1 MAARVAMSVVRRR
14 RFGAPMRGLRI
25 VIGPLG
31 LMALT
36 GSAAAA
42 DLPVEAPPPPAATAY
57 DWTGV
62 YVGGHVGYTA
72 GSSRWSAMPT
82 GAPGPA
88 QSGSLDLFKAFNG
101 FDGMGSYFEGFQAG
115 YNYMLPSR
123 WLFGVE
129 ADVSFPSTITGTST
143 LSSAAS
149 GVVSYAETVEF
160 SGTLRGRV
168 GYAPN
173 LGTTHWLLYA
183 TGGFAWN
190 YDQFTRTQLAGTPA
204 GGTAVP
210 GQTENLFV
218 VPRVGGIA
226 GAGVEL
232 ALPSNWTA
240 RLEYLFTDYGS
251 RSVTFPAG
259 AQRFNSDLN
268 VSELRF
274 GLNYKLNGN
283 TAGSA
288 SAAIA
293 PPTPEF
299 DNFAIHGQTTVL
311 SQYVFPFRNPYSGQ
325 NSLDPNQGR
334 ETWDATAYV
343 GMRLWQG
350 AELWVNPEI
359 DQGFGLSSTVGVA
372 GFPSGEAYKVGAPVP
387 YLRMQRMFVRQTINL
402 GGDTQKVEAAANQFS
417 GSQTADRLVI
427 TVGKFG
433 VVDVFDTNKFAH
445 DPRGDFMNWTIVD
458 TGTFDYAADAWA
470 YTYGAAV
477 EWYQGSWTVR
487 GGIFDLSNTPN
498 ATNLD
503 SSFDQFQWDGEIE
516 HRYELW
522 GQPGKIA
529 VTGFLSR
536 GRMGSFADSIALAA
550 VTGGPADIT
559 AVRRYTSRGGL
570 SLNLEQQITQELGV
584 FARAGV
590 ANGNI
595 EPYEFTDVDLT
606 VAAGM
611 QLAGKSWGR
620 PDDTVGLAGVVNGI
634 TSVHQAFLN
643 AGGLGIM
650 VGDGMLPHPGLE
662 HIVEAYY
669 QLPVSYFKLTL
680 DYQLI
685 VNPAY
690 NTDRGPVSVVGAPRI
705 VLIDTAAAECE
716 LNASA
721 SGDVA
726 TVLGRSCGGCS
737 SPESC

>member
-1 MAARVAMSVVRRR
+1 
-14 RFGAPMRGLRI
+14 MRGLRV
-25 VIGPLG
+25 VIGLV
-31 LMALT
+31 ALT

-42 DLPVEAPPPPAATAY
+42 DLPVKALPPPPLASAVY
-57 DWTGV
+57 DWSGF
-62 YVGGHVGYTA
+62 YLGGHFGYAA
-72 GSSRWSAMPT
+72 GSSHWSATQP
-82 GAPGPA
+82 GAPA
-88 QSGSLDLFKAFNG
+88 VTGSLDLFNAYDMFR
-101 FDGMGSYFEGFQAG
+101 DTGSDLAGFQAG
-115 YNYMLPSR
+115 YNDMLPSR
-123 WLFGVE
+123 WLLGFE
-129 ADVSFPSTITGTST
+129 ADVSFPSFTEPTPHLISGMST
-143 LSSAAS
+143 LSAAS
-149 GVVSYAETVEF
+149 VGVASYAEQVEF

-173 LGTTHWLLYA
+173 LGTSHWLFYA
-183 TGGFAWN
+183 TGGLAWSF
-190 YDQFTRTQLAGTPA
+190 DQFTRTQLAGMPA

-210 GQTENLFV
+210 GTVETLFME
-218 VPRVGGIA
+218 PRVGWTGGA
-226 GAGVEL
+226 GAEV
-232 ALPSNWTA
+232 ALWSNWTA
-240 RLEYLFTDYGS
+240 RAEYLFIDYGS
-251 RSVTFPAG
+251 RSVSFPLG
-259 AQRFNSDLN
+259 GQKFDSNLTLN
-268 VSELRF
+268 EFRV
-274 GLNYKLNGN
+274 GLNYRLNGEP
-283 TAGSA
+283 GKSA
-288 SAAIA
+288 DGATPAA
-293 PPTPEF
+293 PET
-299 DNFAIHGQTTVL
+299 DNFAVHGQSTL
-311 SQYVFPFRNPYSGQ
+311 LEQYAFPFRNPYVGQ
-325 NSLDPNQGR
+325 NSLYPNQGR
-334 ETWDATAYV
+334 ETWDATAYL

-350 AELWVNPEI
+350 AELWVSPEI
-359 DQGFGLSSTVGVA
+359 DQGFGLSGTVGAA

-387 YLRMQRMFVRQTINL
+387 YLRMQRIFVRQTINL

-487 GGIFDLSNTPN
+487 GGIFDLSNAPN
-498 ATNLD
+498 STNLD

-536 GRMGSFADSIALAA
+536 GRMGSFADAIALAA

-584 FARAGV
+584 FARAGI

-595 EPYEFTDVDLT
+595 EPYEFTDVDRT

-643 AGGLGIM
+643 AGGLGIL

-690 NTDRGPVSVVGAPRI
+690 NTDRGPVSVVGAR
-705 VLIDTAAAECE
+705 VHAQF
-716 LNASA
+716 
-721 SGDVA
+721 
-726 TVLGRSCGGCS
+726 
-737 SPESC
+737 